1 MTAMENFTYY
11 NPTRIHFGRGQ
22 IAKISQELPPQA
34 RVLLL
39 AGGGSI
45 KQNGVYD
52 QVRAA
57 LGAPALTAPVPA
69 PGPRSACGGP

>member
-1 MTAMENFTYY
+1 MENFTYH

-22 IAKISQELPPQA
+22 IAKIDQELPANA

-45 KQNGVYD
+45 KQNGVYA
-52 QVRAA
+52 QARQA
-57 LGAPALTAPVPA
+57 LGGRTAGLGLA
-69 PGPRSACGGP
+69 HDRA

>member
-1 MTAMENFTYY
+1 MENFTCH

-22 IAKISQELPPQA
+22 IAAIDRELPANA

-45 KQNGVYD
+45 KQNGVYA
-52 QVRAA
+52 QARQ
-57 LGAPALTAPVPA
+57 G
-69 PGPRSACGGP
+69 